1 MDLELLKFFQYFVH
15 DKIKF
20 LDTSTM
26 PFHDLSKVKL
36 NYPINYRVAIYGFSL
51 CTYKISEQ
59 FPFCQSSYF
68 CALACGNS
76 KCIYTPSC
84 FRFFLIISYVSTDSP
99 LGRTPKIFIPSS

>member
-36 NYPINYRVAIYGFSL
+36 NYPFNYREAIYEFSL
-51 CTYKISEQ
+51 FTHKISEQ

-68 CALACGNS
+68 LRLGMWEFQMY
-76 KCIYTPSC
+76 IYTPL
-84 FRFFLIISYVSTDSP
+84 FLIVFNNI
-99 LGRTPKIFIPSS
+99 LCKH